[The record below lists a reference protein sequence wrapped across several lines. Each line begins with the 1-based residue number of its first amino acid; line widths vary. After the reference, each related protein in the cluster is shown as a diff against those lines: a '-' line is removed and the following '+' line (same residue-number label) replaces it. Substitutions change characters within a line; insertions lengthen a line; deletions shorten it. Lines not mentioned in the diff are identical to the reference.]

1 MATYQYIDKDELK
14 TWLGLS
20 GTGQDTNLD
29 FAIDAAT
36 QAIDQYCGRSFTVE
50 KDGSTYQTQTRYY
63 DCEFADYAFVDDIAT
78 TDSLVVKTLNADGT
92 DDQTL
97 VLDTDFY
104 LYPLNADKQIEPV
117 MPFDKIVMAIE
128 NGGKV
133 LPTHYP
139 KGLKITAYF
148 GFPTQHNATQRV
160 PDSVKLACLMQS
172 ARFWQRKNSPMGFS
186 GNPETGQAP
195 VIFLS
200 QLDPDVKTLIHPFK
214 KTTITLASGRPYTGL
229 TAINNQRQYGV

>member
-1 MATYQYIDKDELK
+1 MATYQYIDKSELK

-20 GTGQDTNLD
+20 GTGQDNNLD

-36 QAIDQYCGRSFTVE
+36 QAIDKYCGRSFTVE
-50 KDGSTYQTQTRYY
+50 KSGDTYQTQTRYY
-63 DCEFADYAFVDDIAT
+63 DCEFADYVFVDDIAT

-97 VLDTDFY
+97 VLNTDFY

-117 MPFDKIVMAIE
+117 MPFDKIVRAIE

-139 KGLKITAYF
+139 KGLKIT
-148 GFPTQHNATQRV
+148 
-160 PDSVKLACLMQS
+160 
-172 ARFWQRKNSPMGFS
+172 
-186 GNPETGQAP
+186 E
-195 VIFLS
+195 
-200 QLDPDVKTLIHPFK
+200 
-214 KTTITLASGRPYTGL
+214 
-229 TAINNQRQYGV
+229 

>member
-1 MATYQYIDKDELK
+1 MAHSQYVDKEDVK

-20 GTGQDTNLD
+20 GTGQDANID
-29 FAIDAAT
+29 IAINAACRAID
-36 QAIDQYCGRSFTVE
+36 DFCGREFIQSEAVE
-50 KDGSTYQTQTRYY
+50 DRYY

-78 TDSLVVKTLNADGT
+78 TTGLVVKTLNEDGT

-97 VLDTDFY
+97 VLNTDFY
-104 LYPLNADKQIEPV
+104 LYPLNSDKLTPT
-117 MPFDKIVMAIE
+117 MPFYKIVMAIE

-139 KGLKITAYF
+139 KGLKVTAKF
-148 GFPTQHNATQRV
+148 GFPDQHNAGSYIPEAITQAA
-160 PDSVKLACLMQS
+160 LIQS
-172 ARFWQRKNSPMGFS
+172 ARFWQRRISPMGFS

-195 VIFLS
+195 VMFLTE
-200 QLDPDVKTLIHPFK
+200 LDPDVITLCKRFK

-229 TAINNQRQYGV
+229 TAVNNQRQYGV

>member
-1 MATYQYIDKDELK
+1 MAHTQYVDKADVK

-20 GTGQDTNLD
+20 GTAQDTNID
-29 FAIDAAT
+29 IAINAACRAID
-36 QAIDQYCGRSFTVE
+36 DFCGREFI
-50 KDGSTYQTQTRYY
+50 QTETTQDRYY

-78 TDSLVVKTLNADGT
+78 TTGLVVKTLNEDGT

-97 VLDTDFY
+97 VLNTDFY
-104 LYPLNADKQIEPV
+104 LYPLNADKVIPT
-117 MPFDKIVMAIE
+117 MPFYKIVMAIE

-133 LPTHYP
+133 LPTHFP
-139 KGLKITAYF
+139 KGLKVTATF
-148 GFPTQHNATQRV
+148 GFPDQHNAGSYVPEAITQAA
-160 PDSVKLACLMQS
+160 LIQS

-195 VIFLS
+195 IIFLS
-200 QLDPDVKTLIHPFK
+200 ELDPDVKTLCKKFK
-214 KTTITLASGRPYTGL
+214 KTTIILASGRPYTGL